1 METQKIK
8 LHIENYIGEVENAIH
23 EPIVDRDVGR
33 ITIDAAK
40 AFILLLPLL
49 NGERWNNRVHTAAI
63 AVGAVHAA
71 FDAHD
76 SINVFNA
83 TSKQQQLTVLSGD
96 YFSGIHYRLLASLPE
111 FGFIRSL
118 SETIG
123 QINEMK
129 TIFHDQLPDGPEKLI
144 ETVRIIEA
152 GCITDFL
159 YTFGFSQYVP
169 LASAALSLL
178 WFDERDTDCN
188 SISVKRSHRTLN
200 AADADHAVFQLQAE
214 MQQAL
219 DGADYLQPFLQQRI
233 RNLTTPL
240 LGKLN

>member
-1 METQKIK
+1 M
-8 LHIENYIGEVENAIH
+8 
-23 EPIVDRDVGR
+23 
-33 ITIDAAK
+33 
-40 AFILLLPLL
+40 L
-49 NGERWNNRVHTAAI
+49 NGERWNNRLNTAAI

-76 SINVFNA
+76 SIDVSDA

-96 YFSGIHYRLLASLPE
+96 HFSGIHYRLLASIPE

-129 TIFHDQLPDGPEKLI
+129 TTFHDQLPDGPEKLI

-159 YTFGFSQYVP
+159 HTFGFSQYVP
-169 LASAALSLL
+169 LASAALPLL
-178 WFDERDTDCN
+178 WFEEW
-188 SISVKRSHRTLN
+188 N
-200 AADADHAVFQLQAE
+200 AR
-214 MQQAL
+214 MQFYF
-219 DGADYLQPFLQQRI
+219 G
-233 RNLTTPL
+233 
-240 LGKLN
+240 